1 MFTKKHGEE
10 LLMCPRCKINM
21 RKIKKKNVIIDV
33 CKKCKGLWL
42 DDQEIEKLVSIT
54 GDNGGKKENK

>member
-10 LLMCPRCKINM
+10 LLICPRCKINM

-42 DDQEIEKLVSIT
+42 DDQEIEKLVAIA
-54 GDNGGKKENK
+54 GGEDGKKENK